1 MRYTAIATDYD
12 GTLAHD
18 GKVDESTIGA
28 LVRANEAGL
37 VNILVTGRELADLFN
52 TFPQPALFKRIVA
65 ENGAVLYDP
74 STQAVRTLSVPPP
87 PALLARLAR
96 QSVPVSVGHTIVA
109 TVTPHEHAVLAA
121 IRELSLEWHIIFNKG
136 SVMAL
141 PVNVSKATGLAAV
154 LEELGLASE
163 DVVGIGDAENDQA
176 FLAAC
181 GLSVAV
187 ANALPVVKEA
197 ADIVTRHARGAGVE
211 ELIDRLLCGERMV
224 AGQSLDA

>member
-1 MRYTAIATDYD
+1 MRYTTIATDYD

-18 GKVDESTIGA
+18 GKVDESTAAA

-37 VNILVTGRELADLFN
+37 TIILVTGRELPDLFKA
-52 TFPQPALFKRIVA
+52 FSQPALFKRIVA

-74 STQAVRTLSVPPP
+74 ATQAVRTLSVPPP
-87 PALLARLAR
+87 PGFLERLAQ
-96 QSVPVSVGHTIVA
+96 QSIPVSVGHTIVA
-109 TVTPHEHAVLAA
+109 TVEPHEHTVLAA

-136 SVMAL
+136 WVMAL
-141 PVNVSKATGLAAV
+141 PVNVTKATGLAAA
-154 LEELGLASE
+154 LDELGLAPSA
-163 DVVGIGDAENDQA
+163 VVGVGDAENDQA

-197 ADIVTRHARGAGVE
+197 ADMVTQHPHGAGVA
-211 ELIDRLLCGERMV
+211 ELIDRLLRGERIV
-224 AGQSLDA
+224 ARRAVDM

>member
-52 TFPQPALFKRIVA
+52 TFSRPAVFKRIVA

-87 PALLARLAR
+87 PALLAQLAR

-109 TVTPHEHAVLAA
+109 TVEPHEHAVLAA

-141 PVNVSKATGLAAV
+141 PVDVSKATGLAAV

-176 FLAAC
+176 FLATC

-187 ANALPVVKEA
+187 ANSLPVVKEA
-197 ADIVTRHARGAGVE
+197 ADIVTRHPRGAGVE
-211 ELIDRLLCGERMV
+211 ELIDRLLYGDRIV